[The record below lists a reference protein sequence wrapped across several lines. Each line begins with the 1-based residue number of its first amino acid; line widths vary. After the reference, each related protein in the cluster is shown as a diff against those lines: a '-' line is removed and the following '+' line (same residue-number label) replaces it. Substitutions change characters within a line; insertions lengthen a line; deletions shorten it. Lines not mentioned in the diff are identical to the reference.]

1 MGNSLARDPNRLDF
15 KGIHTEQ
22 FSDNIPYLNKL
33 QKDSQL
39 LSDKLLT
46 LNNKNAV
53 KNREMYNMFTAQ
65 NSEINFSDTSPH
77 DNNSNINN
85 SETSAVNSDIR
96 QLLSKIQKGGSMEVN
111 KNQPTEFIN
120 NNLIEQLLTESY
132 QNQVGGNNEYS
143 FLNED
148 MLKNLMTESNMVNSN
163 EQSGG
168 FFWNKKKNNNET
180 FINEE
185 TFKNLMNNSVDD
197 SNATSELN
205 TEFNKYMNNA
215 VTELTSSLE
224 NQKGGNLLSSIE
236 KYSSSNSNSNS
247 SSNSNSKNISSS
259 DTVNNSE
266 STELNMKGRNDYESS
281 SAHSNEID
289 SSNSNISTT
298 VSENN
303 DRYLSDSINT
313 SDINMIS
320 VE

>member
-1 MGNSLARDPNRLDF
+1 MGNSLAREPNRLKF

-39 LSDKLLT
+39 LSDKLST

-65 NSEINFSDTSPH
+65 NSEINFSDTSSLINKN
-77 DNNSNINN
+77 DINN
-85 SETSAVNSDIR
+85 SETSAANSDIR

-111 KNQPTEFIN
+111 KNQPTEFVN
-120 NNLIEQLLTESY
+120 NNVIEQLLTESY

-148 MLKNLMTESNMVNSN
+148 MLKNLMTESNIINSN

-185 TFKNLMNNSVDD
+185 TFKSLMNNSVDD
-197 SNATSELN
+197 PNATSELN
-205 TEFNKYMNNA
+205 TEFNNYMNNA
-215 VTELTSSLE
+215 VTELTSTLE
-224 NQKGGNLLSSIE
+224 NSLKGGNLSSSSE
-236 KYSSSNSNSNS
+236 KYSSSESNNSNS
-247 SSNSNSKNISSS
+247 SNSE
-259 DTVNNSE
+259 TVNNSE
-266 STELNMKGRNDYESS
+266 SPELNMKGRNDYESS